1 MTSYSNYDKFMHNKQ
16 QTLQQTYPCIHKQ
29 RHKKIPFTIDKQCA

>member
-16 QTLQQTYPCIHKQ
+16 HSLQQTYACIHKQ
-29 RHKKIPFTIDKQCA
+29 GHNKDFIYNW